1 MPSSSSTRL
10 VSLPSYVSRALRYP
24 GSCRRSSSTSFAVA
38 GSKRASFASNAL
50 VAATSA
56 QVRVI
61 ATITD
66 PTLVAQ
72 ILEHIAAR
80 EAGAATAR
88 DPPLANALRH

>member
-1 MPSSSSTRL
+1 MTWMQRL
-10 VSLPSYVSRALRYP
+10 RRVFAIDLRQCP
-24 GSCRRSSSTSFAVA
+24 RCD
-38 GSKRASFASNAL
+38 
-50 VAATSA
+50 A

-61 ATITD
+61 ATIID

>member
-1 MPSSSSTRL
+1 M
-10 VSLPSYVSRALRYP
+10 SL
-24 GSCRRSSSTSFAVA
+24 GS
-38 GSKRASFASNAL
+38 G
-50 VAATSA
+50 A

-72 ILEHIAAR
+72 TLEHIAAR
-80 EAGAATAR
+80 EAGAPTAR